1 MGKVIQFPPLRKS
14 SVAEK
19 RDRLQDT
26 LSKLEH
32 ERLCIQEDIGL
43 LKAMLKENK
52 QYISETIKDLANLG
66 EEYENS

>member
-1 MGKVIQFPPLRKS
+1 MGKVIQFPTLRKS

-43 LKAMLKENK
+43 LNAMLKENK
-52 QYISETIKDLANLG
+52 EYIRETIKDLANL
-66 EEYENS
+66 EKTHENS